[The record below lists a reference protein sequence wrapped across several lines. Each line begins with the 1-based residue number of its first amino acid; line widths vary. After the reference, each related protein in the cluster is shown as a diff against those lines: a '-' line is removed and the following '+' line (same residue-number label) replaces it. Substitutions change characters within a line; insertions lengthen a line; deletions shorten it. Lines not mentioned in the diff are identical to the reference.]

1 MKILA
6 RFLVVTLFAALL
18 VACSSSPY
26 VVMNSANQ
34 NSRVNYLVIHATS
47 EHFAESLRLLTTRTP
62 NPVSSHYLVPTEDDA
77 TYPDSTLR
85 VYSLVPEKRRA
96 WHAGRSQW
104 GRETGLNDRSIGI
117 EVVNEFKCEEPAGDL
132 SESSYSDLNCIFP
145 PYSPRQISMLVE
157 LIKGILERYPD
168 IQPINIVGH
177 SDIAIM
183 RKSDPGPLFPWH
195 ALYLEGIGAWPDS
208 LDVDYFQ
215 QQAGRELPSV
225 AAVQLALVLLGYGI
239 DVTGEFD
246 SATKYAVRAL
256 QLHYRPANYSGE
268 MDIQT
273 VAILWALLKKYRQAE
288 FVEYG
293 SELVFG

>member
-1 MKILA
+1 MKS
-6 RFLVVTLFAALL
+6 FAQLIATAFMLL
-18 VACSSSPY
+18 MFVKCSSQSH
-26 VVMNSANQ
+26 VVMNSSNQ

-62 NPVSSHYLVPTEDDA
+62 NPVSSHYLVPTEDDS
-77 TYPDSTLR
+77 TYSDSKLR
-85 VYSLVPEKRRA
+85 VYSLVPEQRRA

-117 EVVNEFKCEEPAGDL
+117 EVVNEFKCEEPTVEL
-132 SESSYSDLNCIFP
+132 SESSYADPNCIFP
-145 PYSPRQISMLVE
+145 PYSPRQINLLVD

-195 ALYLEGIGAWPDS
+195 ALYLEGIGPWPDS
-208 LDVDYFQ
+208 EDVDYFQ
-215 QQAGRELPSV
+215 QQAERQLPSIT
-225 AAVQLALVLLGYGI
+225 ALQLALVLLGYGI
-239 DVTGEFD
+239 DVTAEFD
-246 SATKYAVRAL
+246 AATKYALRAL

-268 MDIQT
+268 IDAQT

-288 FVEYG
+288 FEEYR